1 MSSNFFDQLTAA
13 PASADDHSESALSA
27 AAAGL
32 APESG
37 AAAADADTETDRT
50 PARLREVTQHLLAS
64 GLIEQTDKP
73 NLYRLGLTHLPDLNR
88 ILEPLDLHARADEV
102 RGLLFL
108 LVRKEGL
115 VDDDE
120 WAHPLVRKQRLTLEQ
135 SLLVAILR
143 QHFVSHEQEHGVGA
157 GDAVVNV
164 DELSS
169 HLQLYLGDPGS
180 EAKERNRT
188 LQLLEQL
195 KGHGLV
201 ATPDSHDRVGI
212 RPLIAHLANPE
223 NLQALLHDLQQMA
236 NLKVNNDGTTAES
249 EAGEND

>member
-13 PASADDHSESALSA
+13 PASADDQPESGLPAT
-27 AAAGL
+27 AAGIFS
-32 APESG
+32 ESG
-37 AAAADADTETDRT
+37 AAQADADAETERT
-50 PARLREVTQHLLAS
+50 PARLREVTQNLLAS
-64 GLIEQTDKP
+64 GLIEQIDKP

-88 ILEPLDLHARADEV
+88 ILEPLDLHVGADEV

-188 LQLLEQL
+188 LQLIEQL

-201 ATPDSHDRVGI
+201 TAPDSHDRVGI

-223 NLQALLHDLQQMA
+223 NLQALLRDLQQLA
-236 NLKVNNDGTTAES
+236 ADAS
-249 EAGEND
+249 AASGEDD

>member
-13 PASADDHSESALSA
+13 PASADDQPESGLPVT
-27 AAAGL
+27 AAGIFS
-32 APESG
+32 ESG
-37 AAAADADTETDRT
+37 AAQADADAETERT
-50 PARLREVTQHLLAS
+50 PARLRDVTQNLLAS

-73 NLYRLGLTHLPDLNR
+73 NLYRLGLTHLPDLNS
-88 ILEPLDLHARADEV
+88 ILEPLDLHVGADEV

-188 LQLLEQL
+188 LQLIEQL

-201 ATPDSHDRVGI
+201 TAPDSHDRVGI

-223 NLQALLHDLQQMA
+223 NLQALLRDLQQLA
-236 NLKVNNDGTTAES
+236 ADAS
-249 EAGEND
+249 AASGEDD